1 MVGKRTLALSLQG
14 EKQELKPRIA
24 VRDPRPPAPAGEAG
38 QQRGGA
44 SSLGTGCPQGRG
56 RLEGAGTA
64 CRKGPETPGPQPSPR
79 VRSLVRRGLATRGKA
94 FGRQEESHGPRPRE
108 CHSESPPE
116 ASKGGGG
123 GEAGGRYTPQRLW
136 TGLSGGQ
143 RGRAGAARATC
154 RERRAWATMA
164 GKVMGATP
172 KGHGRRPRALH
183 PRRRRRRGWLG
194 LLPVARS

>member
-1 MVGKRTLALSLQG
+1 MPARRKTGTQTSD
-14 EKQELKPRIA
+14 A

-44 SSLGTGCPQGRG
+44 SSLGAGCPQGRD

-94 FGRQEESHGPRPRE
+94 FGGQEESHGPRPGE
-108 CHSESPPE
+108 PHSESPPE

-123 GEAGGRYTPQRLW
+123 GKAGGRQRRGWGKGQRLW

-154 RERRAWATMA
+154 RERRAGATMA

-172 KGHGRRPRALH
+172 KGHRRGPRALH

-194 LLPVARS
+194 QLPVARS